1 MEISIIVVFVL
12 ETWHDRIVLYKDDA
26 TMKVRREMSRN
37 ARDIFSQ
44 GTWNLSRASHDI
56 SRWNILAVSRLC
68 QCETIQWHFRYT
80 WKRTRAISRSWIF
93 QPFHLIRTK
102 KMIFSQCLEFHWKI
116 SYPRW
121 PVPSPSKSMPRKILR
136 ALQAVCFISKFRHC
150 IPFAAACI
158 YTLRIQMNSTGRS
171 IAPSRL
177 SSLFVSNVFSPNK
190 YRFR

>member
-1 MEISIIVVFVL
+1 
-12 ETWHDRIVLYKDDA
+12 
-26 TMKVRREMSRN
+26 MSRN

-44 GTWNLSRASHDI
+44 GTWILSRASRDI

-116 SYPRW
+116 SHPRW
-121 PVPSPSKSMPRKILR
+121 PVPSPSLNPCRGRYCEL
-136 ALQAVCFISKFRHC
+136 CFISKFRHC

-158 YTLRIQMNSTGRS
+158 YTLRIQMNSAGRS

-177 SSLFVSNVFSPNK
+177 SYLFAPNVFNPNK
-190 YRFR
+190 YRFRQLDHEIHRYDSVIYGFGSTVILI

>member
-1 MEISIIVVFVL
+1 
-12 ETWHDRIVLYKDDA
+12 
-26 TMKVRREMSRN
+26 MKVRRKMSRN

-44 GTWNLSRASHDI
+44 GTWILSRASRDI

-116 SYPRW
+116 SHPRW
-121 PVPSPSKSMPRKILR
+121 PVPSPSLNPCRGRYCELR
-136 ALQAVCFISKFRHC
+136 AVFYFEIPPLHSICSRVHLHIAYSNEQRRTFDCALETVLSLRAKC
-150 IPFAAACI
+150 I
-158 YTLRIQMNSTGRS
+158 
-171 IAPSRL
+171 
-177 SSLFVSNVFSPNK
+177 
-190 YRFR
+190 

>member
-1 MEISIIVVFVL
+1 
-12 ETWHDRIVLYKDDA
+12 
-26 TMKVRREMSRN
+26 MSRN

-44 GTWNLSRASHDI
+44 GTWIFSRASRDI

-121 PVPSPSKSMPRKILR
+121 PVPKPLSKSVPRKILR
-136 ALQAVCFISKFRHC
+136 AASCVLFRNSAIAFHLQPRAFTHCVFKWTAQDVRLRPRDCPISSRQMYLIRINIGSGSSITKFIDT
-150 IPFAAACI
+150 IPWSMDLEVRW
-158 YTLRIQMNSTGRS
+158 Y
-171 IAPSRL
+171 
-177 SSLFVSNVFSPNK
+177 
-190 YRFR
+190 